1 MQNLPYDES
10 SHMDRLT
17 QAANSVDDLIKIMY
31 STLSYLTRK
40 ANFKPL
46 DPKFPV
52 TQTIPDLDPPHV
64 FQENTNELVADFI
77 RKAKQLE
84 YLIAV
89 LPSTTTLSDLSDP
102 SGTNAQFDP
111 EFEQLEKEIQQS
123 NKEYLEALQ
132 LAETLHAQIQASL
145 KAALET
151 RAIPVPPE
159 SVVS

>member
-1 MQNLPYDES
+1 MQDLPYDEL

-17 QAANSVDDLIKIMY
+17 QAADSVDDLIKIMY

-46 DPKFPV
+46 DPKFPI

-89 LPSTTTLSDLSDP
+89 LPTSSTSQDLPDS
-102 SGTNAQFDP
+102 SGTNAQGDP

-123 NKEYLEALQ
+123 NREYLEALQ
-132 LAETLHAQIQASL
+132 VAETLYAQIQASL
-145 KAALET
+145 KAALAT
-151 RAIPVPPE
+151 RTIPPPAE
-159 SVVS
+159 S